1 MNKRYFLMVKE
12 NIGRRIKE
20 IRMFELKISQD
31 ELASR
36 IGWDRTFLSKVESGK
51 QNLTIENLYAVCNAL
66 GVTLS
71 DFFKPFNTLEL
82 EEK

>member
-1 MNKRYFLMVKE
+1 MVKE